1 MKNPEILIEMY
12 KIYGKPTVDWM
23 GFKVT
28 KNNHITYHHIKEDRN
43 GGLETVEN
51 GALLSAENHEWFNRQ
66 SKEKQRQM
74 NDMFQEYKRNYDI
87 HCATLVIKDRGIEAQ
102 ALKEDE
108 NIEMELSE
116 EIERGY
122 IEVEL
127 MTEEDL
133 KIYEEHKRK
142 RNEIVFNK
150 FKGDER

>member
-1 MKNPEILIEMY
+1 
-12 KIYGKPTVDWM
+12 
-23 GFKVT
+23 
-28 KNNHITYHHIKEDRN
+28 
-43 GGLETVEN
+43 
-51 GALLSAENHEWFNRQ
+51 
-66 SKEKQRQM
+66 M
-74 NDMFQEYKRNYDI
+74 NEAFQEYKRNYDI

-108 NIEMELSE
+108 NIEMELPE

-142 RNEIVFNK
+142 RNERVFNK

>member
-1 MKNPEILIEMY
+1 
-12 KIYGKPTVDWM
+12 
-23 GFKVT
+23 
-28 KNNHITYHHIKEDRN
+28 
-43 GGLETVEN
+43 
-51 GALLSAENHEWFNRQ
+51 
-66 SKEKQRQM
+66 M
-74 NDMFQEYKRNYDI
+74 NEAFQEYKRNYDI

-108 NIEMELSE
+108 NIEMELPE

-142 RNEIVFNK
+142 RNEKVFNK
-150 FKGDER
+150 FKMS

>member
-1 MKNPEILIEMY
+1 
-12 KIYGKPTVDWM
+12 
-23 GFKVT
+23 
-28 KNNHITYHHIKEDRN
+28 
-43 GGLETVEN
+43 
-51 GALLSAENHEWFNRQ
+51 
-66 SKEKQRQM
+66 M
-74 NDMFQEYKRNYDI
+74 NEAFQEYKRNYDI

-108 NIEMELSE
+108 NIEMELPE

-142 RNEIVFNK
+142 RNEKVFNK

>member
-1 MKNPEILIEMY
+1 
-12 KIYGKPTVDWM
+12 
-23 GFKVT
+23 
-28 KNNHITYHHIKEDRN
+28 
-43 GGLETVEN
+43 
-51 GALLSAENHEWFNRQ
+51 
-66 SKEKQRQM
+66 M
-74 NDMFQEYKRNYDI
+74 NEAFQEYKSNYDI

-108 NIEMELSE
+108 SIEMELPE

-142 RNEIVFNK
+142 RNERIFNK